1 MVIAERISFPSLYH
15 PFGNCCMAFLKHKNN
30 LLLSQQTIT
39 IFQGPW
45 KPDSTHN
52 TEFTASWIPAM
63 LEVFQVSSRKPTS
76 HHIGVSIFLR
86 AKVISLFFNHK
97 TLGYQSPDSR
107 SLSPA
112 TKVLSLPETRLKPTR
127 AKSQSLSLAEAVYPL
142 HTGRP
147 FEPIDILLS
156 QKKDCQFS
164 WMPLTLTQIFQRP
177 EERFFLSVL

>member
-1 MVIAERISFPSLYH
+1 
-15 PFGNCCMAFLKHKNN
+15 
-30 LLLSQQTIT
+30 
-39 IFQGPW
+39 
-45 KPDSTHN
+45 
-52 TEFTASWIPAM
+52 M

-76 HHIGVSIFLR
+76 HHIAVSIFLR

-112 TKVLSLPETRLKPTR
+112 TKVLSLPEIRLKPTR
-127 AKSQSLSLAEAVYPL
+127 AKSQSLSSAEAVYPL

-156 QKKDCQFS
+156 QKKDCQIFLDALNPDTDFS
-164 WMPLTLTQIFQRP
+164 ETGRKVFLECFVEEEVQDFVLHSISTPLHQSNSSSMNCRWLYMDSQQP
-177 EERFFLSVL
+177 G